1 MANEEELES
10 KRSAVRVWV
19 TYGAAAFLFAGGA
32 LMIVA
37 FLYKGFHDEAKD
49 IFLTVLPVSSAIV
62 SYWFAGRSTEKS
74 KSGNAGPNKQN

>member
-1 MANEEELES
+1 MAIEEERES

-37 FLYKGFHDEAKD
+37 LLYKGSYDEAKD

-62 SYWFAGRSTEKS
+62 SYWFAGRSTDKS
-74 KSGNAGPNKQN
+74 KSGNSGFGN